1 MDRLIYIYTFV
12 FFFFFF
18 WKHFVHLLLVIAIDY
33 WLIMENGKKK
43 DFFRHDN
50 HHRHHHHDP
59 WSNNKS
65 INQSIELENEK
76 NLFSLSQ
83 SEHIQNSLF
92 WSHTCM
98 FDDILIIDMF
108 FFSQSRLTSER
119 LTTTKWFFLCV
130 FMFIIVSCTKWTRK
144 QKWKKREHTH
154 TCTNSKISNVQSISR
169 NPKRNKNHRNSVH
182 RTTTTRTETGLFTT
196 P

>member
-12 FFFFFF
+12 FFFF

-50 HHRHHHHDP
+50 HHRRHHHDP

-119 LTTTKWFFLCV
+119 LTTTKWFFFVCV
-130 FMFIIVSCTKWTRK
+130 HVHYCVMYKMDKKTKMKKAWT
-144 QKWKKREHTH
+144 HTH
-154 TCTNSKISNVQSISR
+154 THKQQNIECSINQQES
-169 NPKRNKNHRNSVH
+169 
-182 RTTTTRTETGLFTT
+182 
-196 P
+196 